1 MEESKSSA
9 RALNFFTVTW
19 SNIAILQCVKQYHS
33 LKGHIFE
40 APFTLDLFLFYFLS
54 ISIAYSTLQPQRS
67 SALIS
72 LCFSHLLSLVH
83 HGSQSNHVI
92 MAIVIASAALLAHST
107 DRSMW
112 QRRLACTL
120 YFVLVV
126 LYLVSWTH
134 KMNENWFDREYSCA
148 SLFASGFLSMWIPL
162 PIDASVPIS
171 PIADIVIQTAPY
183 QALLIEIALP
193 TMLIMWRTMSKTTS
207 ARLFPVLMVTAAL
220 FHLVICLPLPPMSVY
235 PFSMV
240 MVPMYILLLPEENLE
255 WTTRLSDNFLSI
267 AGTVGVVGVA
277 VQRAVVAVLAGEDMP
292 LEYPAYG
299 LWKPS
304 IIWNIAVWMMILYSV
319 FGSKR
324 KSNTRAEAT
333 QTKLESVVESKAE
346 NKAETKGEI
355 SASTVV
361 LPLPVLIPTG
371 RGMSLAA
378 FLFFIGMCPY
388 IGIRNYPALAMFSN
402 LRTEG
407 TVPNHVLLPDIDLMR
422 FQTDTVHIHGTSLKS
437 LRNFQVNLAI
447 YFSEHTKKF
456 NIAYGVTNEFW
467 ITPPS
472 WTAPDNREAPFIPFS
487 IPILEFRKHLS
498 KHISEDFNVNFTRN
512 SDTTSHMIQSH
523 DLTSLSLH
531 ADLITPVS
539 WLARTFLRFRS
550 FDPRYSP
557 CRH

>member
-40 APFTLDLFLFYFLS
+40 APFTLDLFLFYFLL
-54 ISIAYSTLQPQRS
+54 ISIVYATLQPQRS
-67 SALIS
+67 SALMS

-92 MAIVIASAALLAHST
+92 MAIVIASAALLAYSN
-107 DRSMW
+107 DRCIW

-162 PIDASVPIS
+162 PRDASVPIS
-171 PIADIVIQTAPY
+171 PVADIIIQTAPY

-193 TMLIMWRTMSKTTS
+193 TMLIMWRTMNKTIS

-240 MVPMYILLLPEENLE
+240 MVPMYILLLPEDNLE
-255 WTTRLSDNFLSI
+255 WTTRLSDNFLTI
-267 AGTVGVVGVA
+267 AGTVAVIGVA
-277 VQRAVVAVLAGEDMP
+277 VQRATVAVLAREDMP

-304 IIWNIAVWMMILYSV
+304 IIWNIAVWTMILYSV

-324 KSNTRAEAT
+324 KAENTA
-333 QTKLESVVESKAE
+333 ESKA
-346 NKAETKGEI
+346 KTDR
-355 SASTVV
+355 SPSTVVV
-361 LPLPVLIPTG
+361 LPLPELIPTG
-371 RGMSLAA
+371 RGMFLAA

-407 TVPNHVLLPDIDLMR
+407 AIPNHVLLPPIDLMR
-422 FQTDTVHIHGTSLKS
+422 FQTDTVHIHSTSLKS
-437 LRNFQVNLAI
+437 LQNFQVNLAN
-447 YFSEHTKKF
+447 YFSEHTRKF
-456 NIAYGVTNEFW
+456 NTAYGVTNEFW

-472 WTAPDNREAPFIPFS
+472 WTAPDNRETPFIPFS

-498 KHISEDFNVNFTRN
+498 KHIYEGFYVNFTRN

-531 ADLITPVS
+531 SDLITPVS

-550 FDPRYSP
+550 FDPGYSP

>member
-1 MEESKSSA
+1 MEESQSSA

-40 APFTLDLFLFYFLS
+40 APFTLDLFLFYFLL
-54 ISIAYSTLQPQRS
+54 ISIVYSTLQPQRS
-67 SALIS
+67 SSLIS

-92 MAIVIASAALLAHST
+92 MAIVIASAALLAYST
-107 DRSMW
+107 DRSIW
-112 QRRLACTL
+112 QKRLACTL

-134 KMNENWFDREYSCA
+134 KMNKNWFDREYSCA

-162 PIDASVPIS
+162 PRDSSIPIS
-171 PIADIVIQTAPY
+171 PVADIIIQTAPY

-193 TMLIMWRTMSKTTS
+193 TTLIMWRTIGKRIS

-255 WTTRLSDNFLSI
+255 WTTRLSDNFLTV
-267 AGTVGVVGVA
+267 AGTVAVVGVA
-277 VQRAVVAVLAGEDMP
+277 VQRATVAVLAGEDMP

-304 IIWNIAVWMMILYSV
+304 IIWNIAVWTMILYSV

-324 KSNTRAEAT
+324 KA
-333 QTKLESVVESKAE
+333 Q
-346 NKAETKGEI
+346 NKAETKAE
-355 SASTVV
+355 SKSKADRLPSTVV
-361 LPLPVLIPTG
+361 VMPLPELIPTW
-371 RGMSLAA
+371 RGMFLAA

-407 TVPNHVLLPDIDLMR
+407 TVPNHVLLPPIDLMR
-422 FQTDTVHIHGTSLKS
+422 FQTDTVHIHSTSLKS
-437 LRNFQVNLAI
+437 LQNFQVNLAI

-456 NIAYGVTNEFW
+456 NTAYGVTNEFW

-472 WTAPDNREAPFIPFS
+472 WSAPDNRETSFMPFS

-498 KHISEDFNVNFTRN
+498 KHINEDFYVNFTRN
-512 SDTTSHMIQSH
+512 SDTTSSMIQSH
-523 DLTSLSLH
+523 DLNSLSLH
-531 ADLITPVS
+531 SNLITPVS

-550 FDPRYSP
+550 FDPGYSP

>member
-33 LKGHIFE
+33 LKGQLFE
-40 APFTLDLFLFYFLS
+40 APFTLDLFLFYFLL
-54 ISIAYSTLQPQRS
+54 ISIVYSTLQPLRS

-92 MAIVIASAALLAHST
+92 MAIVIASAALLTYST
-107 DRSMW
+107 DRSIW

-162 PIDASVPIS
+162 PRDSSVPIS
-171 PIADIVIQTAPY
+171 PVADIIIQTAPY

-193 TMLIMWRTMSKTTS
+193 TMLIMWRTMGKRTS
-207 ARLFPVLMVTAAL
+207 ARLFPVLMITAAL

-255 WTTRLSDNFLSI
+255 WTTRLSDNFLTI
-267 AGTVGVVGVA
+267 AGTVAVIGVA
-277 VQRAVVAVLAGEDMP
+277 VQRATVAVLAGEDMP

-304 IIWNIAVWMMILYSV
+304 IIWNIAVWTMILYSV

-324 KSNTRAEAT
+324 K
-333 QTKLESVVESKAE
+333 AE
-346 NKAETKGEI
+346 NKAESKSITDR
-355 SASTVV
+355 SPSTVVV

-371 RGMSLAA
+371 RGMFLAA

-407 TVPNHVLLPDIDLMR
+407 AIPNHVLLPPIDLMR
-422 FQTDTVHIHGTSLKS
+422 FQTDTVHIHSTSLKS
-437 LRNFQVNLAI
+437 LQNFQVNLAI
-447 YFSEHTKKF
+447 YFSEHTRKF
-456 NIAYGVTNEFW
+456 NVVYGVTNEFW

-472 WTAPDNREAPFIPFS
+472 WRAPDNRETPFIPFS

-498 KHISEDFNVNFTRN
+498 KHINEDFYVNFTRN
-512 SDTTSHMIQSH
+512 SDTTSSMIQSH

-550 FDPRYSP
+550 FDPGYSP

>member
-40 APFTLDLFLFYFLS
+40 APFTLDLFLFHFLL
-54 ISIAYSTLQPQRS
+54 ISIVFSTLQPQRS

-92 MAIVIASAALLAHST
+92 MAIVIASAALLAYST
-107 DRSMW
+107 DRSIW

-162 PIDASVPIS
+162 PRDSSVPIS

-207 ARLFPVLMVTAAL
+207 GRLFPVLMVTAAL

-255 WTTRLSDNFLSI
+255 WTARLSDNFLTI
-267 AGTVGVVGVA
+267 AGTVAVIGVA
-277 VQRAVVAVLAGEDMP
+277 VQRATVAVLAGEDMP

-299 LWKPS
+299 LWKP
-304 IIWNIAVWMMILYSV
+304 
-319 FGSKR
+319 
-324 KSNTRAEAT
+324 E
-333 QTKLESVVESKAE
+333 
-346 NKAETKGEI
+346 
-355 SASTVV
+355 
-361 LPLPVLIPTG
+361 
-371 RGMSLAA
+371 
-378 FLFFIGMCPY
+378 
-388 IGIRNYPALAMFSN
+388 
-402 LRTEG
+402 
-407 TVPNHVLLPDIDLMR
+407 
-422 FQTDTVHIHGTSLKS
+422 
-437 LRNFQVNLAI
+437 
-447 YFSEHTKKF
+447 YFSFRYVRNKVIQEGCR
-456 NIAYGVTNEFW
+456 A
-467 ITPPS
+467 
-472 WTAPDNREAPFIPFS
+472 NR
-487 IPILEFRKHLS
+487 
-498 KHISEDFNVNFTRN
+498 
-512 SDTTSHMIQSH
+512 
-523 DLTSLSLH
+523 
-531 ADLITPVS
+531 
-539 WLARTFLRFRS
+539 
-550 FDPRYSP
+550 
-557 CRH
+557 

>member
-1 MEESKSSA
+1 MESKSSV

-19 SNIAILQCVKQYHS
+19 SNIAVLQCVKQYHS
-33 LKGHIFE
+33 LKGQIFT
-40 APFTLDLFLFYFLS
+40 ATLTLDLFLFYFLF
-54 ISIAYSTLQPQRS
+54 ISILYSTLQPQRS

-92 MAIVIASAALLAHST
+92 MAIVIASAVLLAYSV
-107 DRSMW
+107 DRSIW
-112 QRRLACTL
+112 QKRLACSL
-120 YFVLVV
+120 YFILIV
-126 LYLVSWTH
+126 LYFVSWTH
-134 KMNENWFDREYSCA
+134 KMNENWFDRNYSCA

-162 PIDASVPIS
+162 PRDATASIS
-171 PIADIVIQTAPY
+171 PLADLVIQTAPY

-193 TMLIMWRTMSKTTS
+193 TMLIMWRTMNTS
-207 ARLFPVLMVTAAL
+207 TSTMIFPVLMVIAAL

-240 MVPMYILLLPEENLE
+240 MVPMYILLLPEDSLE
-255 WTTRLSDNFLSI
+255 WTTKLSNNFITI
-267 AGTVGVVGVA
+267 AGTIAIIAIA
-277 VQRAVVAVLAGEDMP
+277 VQRTTLAILGDEDMP

-304 IIWNIAVWMMILYSV
+304 VTWNIAVWMMILYSAL
-319 FGSKR
+319 GYGKR
-324 KSNTRAEAT
+324 TTVKTG
-333 QTKLESVVESKAE
+333 
-346 NKAETKGEI
+346 NKDLNSSRT
-355 SASTVV
+355 
-361 LPLPVLIPTG
+361 LPELIPTG
-371 RGMSLAA
+371 RGMFLAA

-407 TVPNHVLLPDIDLMR
+407 TIPNHVLLPPIDLMR
-422 FQTDTVHIHGTSLKS
+422 FQTDTVHIRSTSLKS
-437 LRNFQVNLAI
+437 LQNFQVNLAI

-472 WTAPDNREAPFIPFS
+472 WTAPDNRETPFIPFS

-498 KHISEDFNVNFTRN
+498 KHINEDFYVNFTRN
-512 SDTTSHMIQSH
+512 SDTTPSMIQSH

-531 ADLITPVS
+531 SDLITPVS

-550 FDPRYSP
+550 FDPGYSP